1 MELWF
6 RSMKLKPYGL
16 TNTKNRWLL
25 SHRRGDIIRIVY
37 IIWKDGGRIIP
48 GSCGAVKRMLWE
60 LKTGMCRI
68 RELGLLYEA
77 YSGVRGGGSLSDD
90 EIRKNKQ
97 LFNDTLKEKGGV
109 PLSDAV
115 YWTSAECSARMAYAF
130 DMASGAMIEMPQEL
144 DKGMKYKFRAMAD
157 FKF

>member
-1 MELWF
+1 MEGWRENYPGFLWC
-6 RSMKLKPYGL
+6 SEKDVMGV
-16 TNTKNRWLL
+16 KNWYVP
-25 SHRRGDIIRIVY
+25 DQ
-37 IIWKDGGRIIP
+37 
-48 GSCGAVKRMLWE
+48 
-60 LKTGMCRI
+60 

-97 LFNDTLKEKGGV
+97 LFNDTLKEKGGG

-115 YWTSAECSARMAYAF
+115 YWT
-130 DMASGAMIEMPQEL
+130 SGAMIEMPQEL

>member
-1 MELWF
+1 M
-6 RSMKLKPYGL
+6 SMDVMGV
-16 TNTKNRWLL
+16 KNWYVP
-25 SHRRGDIIRIVY
+25 DQ
-37 IIWKDGGRIIP
+37 
-48 GSCGAVKRMLWE
+48 
-60 LKTGMCRI
+60 

>member
-1 MELWF
+1 MVSLDETETIWSYKYEEPMASFPQTGRYNTDCVYNMEGW
-6 RSMKLKPYGL
+6 RENY
-16 TNTKNRWLL
+16 
-25 SHRRGDIIRIVY
+25 
-37 IIWKDGGRIIP
+37 P

-115 YWTSAECSARMAYAF
+115 YGLPPNARR
-130 DMASGAMIEMPQEL
+130 GW
-144 DKGMKYKFRAMAD
+144 
-157 FKF
+157 